1 MPIGADA
8 PDFERTTSDGQRF
21 RLSDARG
28 SVVLLSFWRAGCQP
42 CRTQAAALERLHQE
56 FRDRG
61 LVVIGMNPADEKP
74 IFRQFLADKGVTFP
88 NILDT
93 TPAGWDL
100 FANQYQNSER
110 TGMTAVPLNYVINRD
125 AVIACSQYGFNEQ
138 KIREAILRQLA
149 QDRRAQ
155 FGK

>member
-1 MPIGADA
+1 MVWRVLSRALRETPRQRRSA
-8 PDFERTTSDGQRF
+8 PKSTPRT
-21 RLSDARG
+21 
-28 SVVLLSFWRAGCQP
+28 
-42 CRTQAAALERLHQE
+42 
-56 FRDRG
+56 RG

-74 IFRQFLADKGVTFP
+74 IFQQFLADKGVTFP

-149 QDRRAQ
+149 
-155 FGK
+155 